1 MHGSG
6 QDGKWGGLFHYSN
19 ACQHG
24 HAHEKPGQ
32 TYFVHTGFLPW
43 AVFVENGVQ
52 QSVRASVFLTLSAH
66 FEKYLS
72 NKSYQTIMTRK
83 TLGLT
88 RKRNKDAK
96 PVAEE
101 AEAMVEV
108 EGEADPQKRF
118 LNAVAINPTPG
129 IRLESGSEKL
139 TVRAMDLITPIGMGQ
154 RGLIVAPPGSG
165 KSTVLK
171 HICQAVGKAYPE
183 IKLYALLIDERPEEV
198 TDFRRSVPA
207 EVHASSS
214 DESYAHHVRVAD
226 ELLDIARQQA
236 GEGHNVMIVIDSLTR
251 LSRVHNAER
260 KSSGR
265 TMSGGVD
272 ARAMEIPR
280 RFFGAARN
288 IENGGSLTI
297 LATVLVDTGSRMD
310 QVIFEEFKG
319 TGNMELVLSRDV
331 ANQRIFPA
339 LDISKSSTRRE
350 ELLLDP
356 KDLDKIRALRR
367 ALGGL
372 KPLEGT
378 KKLVELLEKYPT
390 NAELL
395 KNIPGPG

>member
-1 MHGSG
+1 
-6 QDGKWGGLFHYSN
+6 
-19 ACQHG
+19 
-24 HAHEKPGQ
+24 
-32 TYFVHTGFLPW
+32 
-43 AVFVENGVQ
+43 
-52 QSVRASVFLTLSAH
+52 
-66 FEKYLS
+66 
-72 NKSYQTIMTRK
+72 MTRK

-88 RKRNKDAK
+88 GTRKKAPE
-96 PVAEE
+96 PVATE
-101 AEAMVEV
+101 ADARVESEV
-108 EGEADPQKRF
+108 ESDADPQKRF
-118 LNAVAINPTPG
+118 LNAVAINPAPG
-129 IRLESGSEKL
+129 IRLESGSEQL

-165 KSTVLK
+165 KSTILK

-198 TDFRRSVPA
+198 TDFKRSVPA

-226 ELLDIARQQA
+226 ELLDTARQQA
-236 GEGHNVMIVIDSLTR
+236 GEGESVMIVIDSLTR

-260 KSSGR
+260 KGGGR
-265 TMSGGVD
+265 TMSGGMD

-280 RFFGAARN
+280 RMFGAARN
-288 IENGGSLTI
+288 LENGGSLTI

-331 ANQRIFPA
+331 ADQRIFPA
-339 LDISKSSTRRE
+339 LDIAKSSTRRE

-356 KDLDKIRALRR
+356 KDLGPIRALRR
-367 ALGGL
+367 ALSGL

-378 KKLVELLEKYPT
+378 QKLVELLEKYPT

-395 KNIPGPG
+395 KNIPGPENPGPGSA

>member
-1 MHGSG
+1 
-6 QDGKWGGLFHYSN
+6 
-19 ACQHG
+19 
-24 HAHEKPGQ
+24 
-32 TYFVHTGFLPW
+32 
-43 AVFVENGVQ
+43 
-52 QSVRASVFLTLSAH
+52 
-66 FEKYLS
+66 
-72 NKSYQTIMTRK
+72 MTRK

-88 RKRNKDAK
+88 GTRKKDPK
-96 PVAEE
+96 PVATET
-101 AEAMVEV
+101 EAMVES
-108 EGEADPQKRF
+108 ELESEADPQKRF
-118 LNAVAINPTPG
+118 LNAVAINPAPG
-129 IRLESGSEKL
+129 IRLESGSEQL

-165 KSTVLK
+165 KSTILK

-198 TDFRRSVPA
+198 TDFKRSVPA

-226 ELLDIARQQA
+226 ELLDTARQQA
-236 GEGHNVMIVIDSLTR
+236 GEGENVMIVIDSLTR

-260 KSSGR
+260 KGSGR
-265 TMSGGVD
+265 TMSGGMD

-280 RFFGAARN
+280 RLFGAARN
-288 IENGGSLTI
+288 LENGGSLTI

-331 ANQRIFPA
+331 ADQRIFPA
-339 LDISKSSTRRE
+339 LDIAKSSTRRE

-367 ALGGL
+367 ALSGL
-372 KPLEGT
+372 KPLEGA

-395 KNIPGPG
+395 NSIPGANTD

>member
-1 MHGSG
+1 MLPSAALLPVFTRSQPFNHPTQRIQPHRSV
-6 QDGKWGGLFHYSN
+6 
-19 ACQHG
+19 
-24 HAHEKPGQ
+24 Q
-32 TYFVHTGFLPW
+32 TFATHTGFL
-43 AVFVENGVQ
+43 
-52 QSVRASVFLTLSAH
+52 RLAH
-66 FEKYLS
+66 FEKHLS
-72 NKSYQTIMTRK
+72 NKSYQAIMTRK

-88 RKRNKDAK
+88 GKRNKDAK

-101 AEAMVEV
+101 AEAVVEDV
-108 EGEADPQKRF
+108 GEADPQKRF
-118 LNAVAINPTPG
+118 LNAVAINPAPG
-129 IRLESGSEKL
+129 IRLESGSEQL

-183 IKLYALLIDERPEEV
+183 IKLYALLVDERPEEV

-226 ELLDIARQQA
+226 ELLDLARQQA

-280 RFFGAARN
+280 RLFGSARN
-288 IENGGSLTI
+288 LENGGSLTI

-319 TGNMELVLSRDV
+319 TGNMELVLSREV

-378 KKLVELLEKYPT
+378 KRLVELLEKYPT

-395 KNIPGPG
+395 KNIPVKGGFENIVKIG